1 MSRRTRTAVVL
12 SGLVLS
18 GLVLAGCGVARSSVD
33 TLDAGMDPAGDDA
46 STAALDAFV
55 PATDASA
62 PATDAPMAS
71 DAGHAATALRIVVE
85 PSDGAAG
92 LVAAIESATSSVH
105 VTMYLLT
112 SHDVIDALVARHAA
126 GVDVRVV
133 LNRTFPSGTTTNNDG
148 AYATLTGAGIPVH
161 WAPSTFTLTHEKCV
175 IVDAREAWIMTMN
188 ATVTSPTSNRE
199 YLAVDRDPT
208 EVADAERIF
217 AGDFAGTPITSYAG
231 PLVVAPLNAQARIY
245 ALLAGA
251 AHTIDVEDEEL
262 SDRDTVNALVAA
274 AGRGVRVR
282 VVLSDGTRSAA
293 GQTALTNLR
302 TAGIP
307 VHALSSPYVHA
318 KAIVVDG
325 ASAYVGSENLTYASL
340 TGNRE
345 VGIVTTLPAAVST
358 VASTIAADFAAGTA
372 L

>member
-1 MSRRTRTAVVL
+1 
-12 SGLVLS
+12 
-18 GLVLAGCGVARSSVD
+18 
-33 TLDAGMDPAGDDA
+33 
-46 STAALDAFV
+46 
-55 PATDASA
+55 
-62 PATDAPMAS
+62 
-71 DAGHAATALRIVVE
+71 
-85 PSDGAAG
+85 
-92 LVAAIESATSSVH
+92 
-105 VTMYLLT
+105 
-112 SHDVIDALVARHAA
+112 
-126 GVDVRVV
+126 
-133 LNRTFPSGTTTNNDG
+133 
-148 AYATLTGAGIPVH
+148 
-161 WAPSTFTLTHEKCV
+161 
-175 IVDAREAWIMTMN
+175 MTMN
-188 ATVTSPTSNRE
+188 ATVTSPTANRE

-262 SDRDTVNALVAA
+262 SDRETVNALVAA